1 MTTDLD
7 RMENVTTNDQ
17 SMVMLARCSERF
29 YVRIAAQLVIAG
41 KQKLEQG
48 FGSCP
53 ESYSTEKFNNT
64 NTY

>member
-1 MTTDLD
+1 
-7 RMENVTTNDQ
+7 MENVTTNDQ
-17 SMVMLARCSERF
+17 SMFMLARCSERF

-53 ESYSTEKFNNT
+53 ESYSTEKNLTTPIHISNDQ
-64 NTY
+64 

>member
-1 MTTDLD
+1 
-7 RMENVTTNDQ
+7 MENVTTNDQ
-17 SMVMLARCSERF
+17 SMVMLARCSGRF

-53 ESYSTEKFNNT
+53 ESYSTEKI
-64 NTY
+64 